1 MRHRRTMFAAAT
13 MALAV
18 GVGYGVATTAA
29 AGAAANRASAPGVT
43 AKQIT
48 IGLVTS
54 ETGPAAANFN
64 GAVQGADARFKLQ
77 NAQGGV
83 NGRKIKLVV
92 GDDTSTVLG
101 GQTAVSELIQTR
113 DAFSLIFISDLV
125 SAGYRVAYQQGVPIV
140 GAPIDGPEWG
150 TKPYTNMVAVSG
162 DQGSGLATYTTL
174 PKAMKLA
181 GARNVAALAIANEAP
196 SIIGA
201 QLFVKAAKQLGL
213 NVGYQNFS
221 IPIGSVDVGTTVLG
235 MKQANV
241 DGFASFMLNTTD
253 FAIMEGAKQAG
264 LKLVAPLDF
273 TSYTQD
279 LLDNPTALQAA
290 QGIVVQVIQT
300 PVEEHT
306 AATRAEQAAFEKYEH
321 FSGVPN
327 LNWAYGWLSA
337 DLTIRGLEAAGKN
350 PTRASFLD
358 ALRHVKGW
366 TANGLLP
373 KAPDFS
379 LQHFGT
385 SPKTSCEYFVRLEG
399 STYRVLNNGKPVC
412 GTLVN
417 MS

>member
-1 MRHRRTMFAAAT
+1 MRHRRTRFAAAT

-101 GQTAVSELIQTR
+101 GQTAVSELIQAR
-113 DAFSLIFISDLV
+113 HAFSLIFISDLV
-125 SAGYRVAYQQGVPIV
+125 SSGYRVAYQQGVPVV

-162 DQGSGLATYTTL
+162 DQGKILNNYTTI

-181 GARNVAALAIANEAP
+181 GGKDVAALAIANEAP

-201 QLFVKAAKQLGL
+201 QLFVKAAQKVGL

-221 IPIGSVDVGTTVLG
+221 IPIGSVDVGPVVLA
-235 MKQANV
+235 MTKAHV
-241 DGFASFMLNTTD
+241 DGFASYMLNTTD
-253 FAIMEGAKQAG
+253 FAIMEGAKQSG
-264 LKLVAPLDF
+264 LKLTAPFDF

-279 LLDNPTALQAA
+279 LLDNPSALQAA
-290 QGIVVQVIQT
+290 QGIVVQVMQT

-327 LNWAYGWLSA
+327 LNWTYGWLSA

-350 PTRASFLD
+350 PTRASFLH
-358 ALRHVKGW
+358 ALRNLKGW

-385 SPKTSCEYFVRLEG
+385 SPKTSCQYFVRLEG
-399 STYRVLNNGKPVC
+399 SAYVPLNRGKPIC
-412 GTLVN
+412 GSLV
-417 MS
+417 S